1 MSTLLWK
8 RVLDPE
14 VLFIEFSDVG
24 GSPQG
29 KVGLLQ
35 LVLRHRH
42 LHRDVV
48 GLSELVLGLEVADDE
63 GNQVGGH
70 PLCHTELVPHL
81 LTSNICQARQRV
93 KEKG

>member
-1 MSTLLWK
+1 MLHQDQNINTFDFFFLRWMSTLLWK
-8 RVLDPE
+8 RVLDPK

-63 GNQVGGH
+63 GHQVG
-70 PLCHTELVPHL
+70 
-81 LTSNICQARQRV
+81 
-93 KEKG
+93 

>member
-42 LHRDVV
+42 LYRDVV

-63 GNQVGGH
+63 GHQVG
-70 PLCHTELVPHL
+70 
-81 LTSNICQARQRV
+81 
-93 KEKG
+93 